1 MHSNSIPRRRHSAEF
16 KAEVL
21 AACEPARRVG
31 FGGGAGAWS
40 EHQPR
45 AQVAHGPRRQAR
57 RRCGAGG
64 RPDECSSTAACRAR
78 GGCAVRADRDVQARA
93 GNIAAVRTHRSE
105 AVIHVELK
113 RGASSVLVR
122 WPGSAAGDCAAWL
135 RELST
140 ALLK

>member
-21 AACEPARRVG
+21 AACGQPGASVSAVALAHGLNTNLVRKWRMGRGVKLAGIAAPVTVPTSAAAPPPRPVLATDARFVPIEMCKPAQATPPG
-31 FGGGAGAWS
+31 
-40 EHQPR
+40 
-45 AQVAHGPRRQAR
+45 VAH
-57 RRCGAGG
+57 C
-64 RPDECSSTAACRAR
+64 
-78 GGCAVRADRDVQARA
+78 
-93 GNIAAVRTHRSE
+93 SE

-122 WPGSAAGDCAAWL
+122 WPGSAAADCAAWL
-135 RELST
+135 RELSM

>member
-1 MHSNSIPRRRHSAEF
+1 MHSNSISRRRHSAEF

-21 AACEPARRVG
+21 AACEQPGASTSAVALAHGLNTNLVRKWRIGRGVKLASIAAPVAVSTSAAAPPRPVLAADARFVPI
-31 FGGGAGAWS
+31 
-40 EHQPR
+40 EMCKP
-45 AQVAHGPRRQAR
+45 AQVASPGVAH
-57 RRCGAGG
+57 
-64 RPDECSSTAACRAR
+64 S
-78 GGCAVRADRDVQARA
+78 
-93 GNIAAVRTHRSE
+93 SE

-122 WPGSAAGDCAAWL
+122 WPGSAAVDCAAWL

>member
-21 AACEPARRVG
+21 AACEQPGASVSAVALAHGLNTNLVRKWRMGRGVKLAGVAAPVAVPTSAAAPPRPVLAADARFVPIEMCKPAQATPPG
-31 FGGGAGAWS
+31 
-40 EHQPR
+40 
-45 AQVAHGPRRQAR
+45 VAH
-57 RRCGAGG
+57 C
-64 RPDECSSTAACRAR
+64 
-78 GGCAVRADRDVQARA
+78 
-93 GNIAAVRTHRSE
+93 SE

-113 RGASSVLVR
+113 RGTASVLVR
-122 WPGSAAGDCAAWL
+122 WPGSAVGECATWL

>member
-21 AACEPARRVG
+21 AACEQPGASVSAVALAHGLNTNLVRKWRMGRGLKLAGIAAPVTVPTSAAAPPRTVLAADARFVPIEMCEPARG
-31 FGGGAGAWS
+31 TPSG
-40 EHQPR
+40 
-45 AQVAHGPRRQAR
+45 VAHG
-57 RRCGAGG
+57 G
-64 RPDECSSTAACRAR
+64 
-78 GGCAVRADRDVQARA
+78 
-93 GNIAAVRTHRSE
+93 E
-105 AVIHVELK
+105 AVIQVELK